1 MKLSKR
7 ATGAL
12 LLAVGAG
19 VAAAQGVS
27 QAAPKTPAEVA
38 AIEDGLAT
46 REVPFSIPLSAATAP
61 LPLLPDGGEIHG
73 GVPTSPLMPP
83 TETNAD
89 PNQPIPDHVVPALN
103 GGKAGPSLA
112 AALPL
117 PEVDRG
123 AELGTLGLDAPAAP
137 LNLGGPAVG
146 LGHPVSFAEGEGGRV
161 ADAALSLDK
170 VDPHLVTAPVQAV
183 PGAKASLGGEQD
195 QISLTDSARNLVGT
209 TTATTGEMLNQAAPV
224 ETLTGSLEQSQF

>member
-27 QAAPKTPAEVA
+27 HAAPKTPAEVA

-46 REVPFSIPLSAATAP
+46 KEVPFSIPLSAATAP
-61 LPLLPDGGEIHG
+61 LPLLPDGGEVHG
-73 GVPTSPLMPP
+73 GIPTSPLMPP
-83 TETNAD
+83 TETNQD
-89 PNQPIPDHVVPALN
+89 PNQPIPDHVLPAIN
-103 GGKAGPSLA
+103 GGKAGPSLGA
-112 AALPL
+112 VLPL
-117 PEVDRG
+117 PEVDRS

-137 LNLGGPAVG
+137 LNLAGPAVG
-146 LGHPVSFAEGEGGRV
+146 LGHPVSFVEGESGRLT
-161 ADAALSLDK
+161 DAALTLDK

-183 PGAKASLGGEQD
+183 PGASASLGGEQD
-195 QISLTDSARNLVGT
+195 QISVTDSVKNLAGT
-209 TTATTGEMLNQAAPV
+209 TMATTGEMMNQAAPV
-224 ETLTGSLEQSQF
+224 QTLTGALDQSGV